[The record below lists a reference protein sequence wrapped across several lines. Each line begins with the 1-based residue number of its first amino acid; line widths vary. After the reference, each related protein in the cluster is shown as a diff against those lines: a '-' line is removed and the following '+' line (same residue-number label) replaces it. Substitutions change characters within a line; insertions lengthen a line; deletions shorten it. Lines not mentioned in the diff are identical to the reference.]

1 MENTENQNTINE
13 MLGKIDEELECERLQ
28 DGVEEEDPFTVRYA
42 RSGKPVTMI
51 REEAKRRG
59 VSGAQIAK
67 ELKEAGL
74 PVPKFYTDEMLAKR
88 REYAR
93 LGAEASR
100 KKEKTEQKKEQPAEQ
115 MNAQKEVRTTE
126 AARMPEEAPKA
137 AKKMQEKTKE
147 TVLWAVSEE
156 LRRMLKRRDE
166 LQDEMKRADE
176 VIEKLNAAFREVE
189 EA

>member
-1 MENTENQNTINE
+1 MGNTEIQDTINE
-13 MLGKIDEELECERLQ
+13 MLGKIDEELECERLR
-28 DGVEEEDPFTVRYA
+28 DGVAEDDPFTVRYA
-42 RSGKPVTMI
+42 RSEKPVTAI

-74 PVPKFYTDEMLAKR
+74 PVPKFYSDEMLAKR
-88 REYAR
+88 REYAS
-93 LGAEASR
+93 LGAKVR
-100 KKEKTEQKKEQPAEQ
+100 HRQEKQETKKEQPEEQ
-115 MNAQKEVRTTE
+115 KNVPEEGRAQ
-126 AARMPEEAPKA
+126 EEAPKA

-156 LRRMLKRRDE
+156 LRRMLKRREE

-176 VIEKLNAAFREVE
+176 VIEKLNAALREVE